1 MRNYHVNRYIYS
13 LVLLVLSLFIFN
25 NSSAQFFSFGTDP
38 SRAKWNYVES
48 ENFKVIY
55 PIEIDSLA
63 KRYAWLLDNLKEPV
77 QKSLNVKTR
86 KLDVILHPY
95 SAMSNGMV
103 GLAPRRVEL
112 ITIPPANDHYV
123 NSWEKHVIA
132 HELRHVGQ
140 VSKFEKG
147 IFKPLSWV
155 IGEQSTALGV
165 GLFMS
170 QWTLEGDAVVT
181 ETELSGGGRGRD
193 PDHLIYYKAA
203 FLDGD
208 YRNWNRWTMGSYKD
222 YVPSVYSF
230 GYMYSSFVRSR
241 ANNYYYLGEVTDYV
255 ISHFYDLKASGK
267 GYEKYTGLSKR
278 ENFNALKIALA
289 EEWAWDDSLRSPFT
303 QGQYLKNKEAST
315 QRGSEYTKYLS
326 PVEYNGVIY
335 SLKSDLS
342 MINRL
347 VAVAENR
354 EDTFIKYMGQISSPL
369 KVSNG
374 KIYWTEYIGSTRWQL
389 ENFSDIFSY
398 DIETGIKERLTKGKR
413 YFNPSLSAS
422 GDTLL
427 VVSYNIDGSSSLVVY
442 STDKMNELNNIP
454 APPGYR
460 LKESALVKLKYSS
473 KLFGRPADYI
483 VVNATC
489 DTGSA
494 FFTLPV
500 DSNPGLVDSNPA
512 LVDNYEWKEIIEPT
526 QKIISDL
533 SFDRQS
539 GRLWFISDL
548 DGVKNLYNYNLY
560 SGQVTQTTNV
570 RFGISSYLLTSDG
583 SAIISD
589 FSKNGYDLIIF
600 QKSNLEN
607 QPSSFKAPYVNV
619 VAQDLSKEAG
629 FNADTLK
636 VPEQTGYDSKRYRK
650 GLNLFKV
657 HSWAP
662 LYYNIDNIKRLSFE
676 NSYELASLG
685 ATIYSQNS
693 LNTAYA
699 MAGYSWHNGF
709 HSAHFNFTYEGL
721 YPVIEVKSD
730 INDRDR
736 QEFTL
741 ERVSNRRLV
750 QKSDTITG
758 TPFVKS
764 QIMMYLPLNF
774 SKGGW
779 SRGVVPRIV
788 WRHTNDSYY
797 SYGNKKF
804 SNYHYMSAG
813 VSVYSVLNMAHRDI
827 FPRKGYGMNVLF
839 SGVPFSGEN
848 FGTMLYSSIYMY
860 APGVIQGHG
869 IRVFAGIQK
878 QFTQGK
884 NYLMSNAISFPLGYL
899 DRLSKWAASINAQY
913 AMPIYTGD
921 VSLTDLLYIKR
932 FRATPFISYCRNES
946 MLGPENLYSIGSD
959 LVLDLNLLTISYP
972 LSLGVSVGYTGE
984 KKMFFQLLFQTPL

>member
-1 MRNYHVNRYIYS
+1 M
-13 LVLLVLSLFIFN
+13 
-25 NSSAQFFSFGTDP
+25 AQFFTLGTDP
-38 SRAKWNYVES
+38 GRAKWSYTES
-48 ENFKVIY
+48 ANFRVIY
-55 PIEIDSLA
+55 PQEIDSLA

-86 KLDVILHPY
+86 KFDVILHPY

-123 NSWEKHVIA
+123 NGWEKHLIA

-155 IGEQSTALGV
+155 IGEQSLALGI

-181 ETELSGGGRGRD
+181 ETELSGAGRGRD

-208 YRNWNRWTMGSYKD
+208 YRSWNRWTMGSYKD
-222 YVPSVYSF
+222 YVPNVYSF

-241 ANNYYYLGEVTDYV
+241 ANNYYYLGQVTDYV

-267 GYEKYTGLSKR
+267 GYKKYTGLSKR
-278 ENFNALKIALA
+278 ENFNALKIALT
-289 EEWAWDDSLRSPFT
+289 EEWRWDDSLRSPFT
-303 QGQYLKNKEAST
+303 KGTYLNNIEAIAQRKNEH
-315 QRGSEYTKYLS
+315 TKYLY
-326 PVEYNGVIY
+326 PVEYNGVTY
-335 SLKSDLS
+335 SLKSDLN
-342 MINRL
+342 MTNRL
-347 VAVAENR
+347 VAVQKNR
-354 EDTFIKYMGQISSPL
+354 EESFIKYVGIISSPL
-369 KVSNG
+369 KIANG
-374 KIYWTEYIGSTRWQL
+374 KIYWTEYIRSTRWEL
-389 ENFSDIFSY
+389 ESFSDIFSF
-398 DIETGIKERLTKGKR
+398 DIETGVTERLTKGKR
-413 YFNPSLSAS
+413 YFNPSFSAS

-427 VVSYNIDGSSSLVVY
+427 AVSYSIDGSSSLVMH
-442 STDKMNELNNIP
+442 SIDGMNEIKEIDSPL
-454 APPGYR
+454 GYR
-460 LKESALVKLKYSS
+460 LKESAFGKLKYYS
-473 KLFGRPADYI
+473 KLIGKPAEYI
-483 VVNATC
+483 FVNATC
-489 DTGSA
+489 DTGNA
-494 FFTLPV
+494 IF
-500 DSNPGLVDSNPA
+500 A
-512 LVDNYEWKEIIEPT
+512 LVADEWREVIKPT

-560 SGQVTQTTNV
+560 NGQVTQTTNV

-583 SAIISD
+583 SVIISD

-693 LNTAYA
+693 LSTAYA

-709 HSAHFNFTYEGL
+709 HSAHFKFTYEGL

-741 ERVSNRRLV
+741 ERALNGRLV

-779 SRGVVPRIV
+779 SRGVVPRIL

-797 SYGNKKF
+797 SYDNKKF

-839 SGVPFSGEN
+839 SGLPFSGEN

-884 NYLMSNAISFPLGYL
+884 NYLMSNSISFPLGYL

-921 VSLTDLLYIKR
+921 VSLTNLLYIKR
-932 FRATPFISYCRNES
+932 FRATPFVSYCRNES